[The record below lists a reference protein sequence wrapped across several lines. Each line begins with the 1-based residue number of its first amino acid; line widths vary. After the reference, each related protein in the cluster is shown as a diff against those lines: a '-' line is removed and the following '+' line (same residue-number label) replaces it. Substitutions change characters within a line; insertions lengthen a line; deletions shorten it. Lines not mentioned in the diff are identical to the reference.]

1 MIRLGCLLLLLLVP
15 VTSEAQDLLH
25 TIAPV
30 YGCSDP
36 HATWSINR
44 KADPRRVAS
53 ARPDN
58 RCFAVSPAERWE
70 KIVARNGLLLLR
82 RLPAMT
88 GEPPLFFRPGDVAPV
103 PAPVTV
109 PGPAGATIRRDS
121 GYGPALALM
130 LVVGVVAAG
139 LVSTGVAAR
148 WMIGRR
154 RRRALDVATAE
165 IATQRQRLQI
175 KKLQLVGTDDYGTPD
190 ERKWQQEKGYF
201 CKTRLLPL
209 LSSARL
215 EDQWTA
221 IATEVDRRIERAASG
236 PPAGETATGQFVSDP
251 QRFDPR
257 MNPIDYE
264 RHCAMLLR
272 SSGWTAQVTV
282 ASGDQ
287 GADVLARRGGK
298 LLVVQCKLYR
308 NAVGNAAV
316 QQVSAARLHQRAQ
329 FAAVVSNARFT
340 AAARQLARTN
350 GVHLLHHEE
359 LRTFRPA

>member
-15 VTSEAQDLLH
+15 VASEAQDLLH

-30 YGCSDP
+30 HGCSDP
-36 HATWSINR
+36 HATWTINR
-44 KADPRRVAS
+44 KADPRHVAS

-82 RLPAMT
+82 RTPAMA
-88 GEPPLFFRPGDVAPV
+88 GEPPLFFRPGDVA
-103 PAPVTV
+103 AV
-109 PGPAGATIRRDS
+109 PGPVPLRGPVGATIRRDS
-121 GYGPALALM
+121 GHMPAPALM
-130 LVVGVVAAG
+130 LVVSVVAAG
-139 LVSTGVAAR
+139 LVSMGVAAR
-148 WMIGRR
+148 WLIGRR
-154 RRRALDVATAE
+154 RRRALDVAATE

-190 ERKWQQEKGYF
+190 HRKWQQEKGYF

-209 LSSARL
+209 LSTAGL
-215 EDQWTA
+215 EDQWA
-221 IATEVDRRIERAASG
+221 VIAADVDRRIERAASG
-236 PPAGETATGQFVSDP
+236 PPAGEAAAGHFVSNP
-251 QRFDPR
+251 QHFDPR
-257 MNPIDYE
+257 MDPIDYE

-272 SSGWTAQVTV
+272 ASGWTAQVTV

-287 GADVLARRGGK
+287 GADVLARRNGK

-350 GVHLLHHEE
+350 GVHLLHHDE
-359 LRTFRPA
+359 LQTFRPA